1 MIDHQRDQKVA
12 SMISGIGR
20 NLDDP
25 HMRIDKL
32 QFNFRWKQRSENL
45 LCKFV
50 CEEKTVSTTTITF
63 DISILEKK
71 FFQGLLNNEVEPFQI
86 QRCFRKSLEKF

>member
-1 MIDHQRDQKVA
+1 MA
-12 SMISGIGR
+12 SMISGTGR

-25 HMRIDKL
+25 HMWIDKL
-32 QFNFRWKQRSENL
+32 QFNFRWKQRSRNL

-50 CEEKTVSTTTITF
+50 CEEKIPTASTTTITF
-63 DISILEKK
+63 HISILEEK
-71 FFQGLLNNEVEPFQI
+71 FFQGLLNNEVEAFQI